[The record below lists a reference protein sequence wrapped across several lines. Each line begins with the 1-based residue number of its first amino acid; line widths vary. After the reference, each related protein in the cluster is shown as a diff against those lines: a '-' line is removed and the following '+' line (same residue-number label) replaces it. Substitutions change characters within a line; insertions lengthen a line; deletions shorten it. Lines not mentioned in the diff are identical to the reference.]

1 MAILDTFYLL
11 FKSDTKEL
19 KKGAQEA
26 EKVVN
31 DLNSSLSKAGK
42 ASDHLGGSF
51 LKMAHSAATLLAA
64 AVPTAFFS
72 AGIKGAIDLGTE
84 LAKTSRVMNLN
95 IEDLQAWSNAV
106 ELAGGDA
113 KSFQGTLSS
122 LSEKFGTT
130 AQQTLSLL
138 PRYANA
144 LSKLNPARAQQV
156 GKMLGL
162 DEGTILLLQ
171 QGSREVDNMVRKQK
185 QLNVI
190 TEANKELY
198 LKYDRSLIGVKQS
211 FNGLFAA
218 LAIEV
223 LPILI
228 RLAEKTKEWI
238 EFFIQHKDFV
248 IGGFYAIGAAVT
260 ALSIRF
266 AVLNPII
273 TLIAAGITAL
283 IALFALVYDDV
294 KAFMNGQRSLIGYFI
309 NHYPRAAQA
318 VYDSFKVIREAY
330 HILEKAAV
338 KLLHP
343 IQTLNEALSYAVEK
357 IRQVQSYVG
366 KKLGFN
372 MEEKNKYIIDEKI
385 NAILNTNSA
394 AGVAGRAAGSVNVG
408 DVTINT
414 QATDAKGITNAMRSE
429 IQDQMAQ
436 VANYHADGVLA

>member
-1 MAILDTFYLL
+1 MAILDTFYLM
-11 FKSDTKEL
+11 FKSDTKDL
-19 KKGAQEA
+19 KKGADEA
-26 EKVVN
+26 DKIVNKLEK
-31 DLNSSLSKAGK
+31 DLKTVGGTINN
-42 ASDHLGGSF
+42 LGSNF
-51 LKMAHSAATLLAA
+51 LKLATSAESLIA
-64 AVPTAFFS
+64 AVIPNALFA

-84 LAKTSRVMNLN
+84 LSRTSRVMNLN

-113 KSFQGTLSS
+113 KAFQGTLSS
-122 LSEKFGTT
+122 LSERFGTT
-130 AQQTLSLL
+130 AQQTLTLL

-228 RLAEKTKEWI
+228 KLAEKTKEWI

-248 IGGFYAIGAAVT
+248 IGGFYAIAAGIT

-273 TLIAAGITAL
+273 TLIVAGISAL

-318 VYDSFKVIREAY
+318 VYNSFKVIREAY
-330 HILEKAAV
+330 HILEKAAI
-338 KLLHP
+338 KLMHP

-357 IRQVQSYVG
+357 IRAIQNYVG

-372 MEEKNKYIIDEKI
+372 MEEKNKYVIDEKI
-385 NAILNTNSA
+385 NAMLNTNAA
-394 AGVAGRAAGSVNVG
+394 AGVAGRASSSVNVG
-408 DVTINT
+408 DITINT
-414 QATDAKGITNAMRSE
+414 QATDAKGISQSVRSE